1 MKDHIFILL
10 TSVNSFHCNLMQ
22 DNVIMSNKSFFIKPN
37 TIESIFSKSDKI
49 IFLNIHF
56 GKENGSFD
64 SICEIS
70 KFTKSGDVIDQE
82 IWSESNNQVL
92 YKSIRAN
99 TKNKDIKPRIL
110 KLLNNKW
117 SDFLSNK
124 IPNKIENY
132 TYFYPCFFICKKDNW
147 LNSIKDKSL
156 ELLGITNSGK
166 TVKDKDG
173 RIYLNNNNDDLNDR
187 ILTPS
192 ELIQEAMNGNI
203 KIHIENDF

>member
-10 TSVNSFHCNLMQ
+10 TSVNCFHCKGMRGNGM
-22 DNVIMSNKSFFIKPN
+22 MGNKTFFMKPN
-37 TIESIFSKSDKI
+37 TIESIFSKNDKI

-56 GKENGSFD
+56 GNENGSFD

-70 KFTKSGDVIDQE
+70 KFTKSGDIIDQE
-82 IWSESNNQVL
+82 IWSDSNNKVL

-99 TKNKDIKPRIL
+99 IKNKDIKPKIL

-117 SDFLSNK
+117 SEFLSKK
-124 IPNKIENY
+124 IPFKIENY

-147 LNSIKDKSL
+147 LDCIKDKYI

-166 TVKDKDG
+166 TVQNKDG
-173 RIYLNNNNDDLNDR
+173 KIYLNNNNDDLNSR

-192 ELIQEAMNGNI
+192 ELIQEAVNGNI
-203 KIHIENDF
+203 KVHVKNDF

>member
-10 TSVNSFHCNLMQ
+10 TSVNCFHCKGMRGNGM
-22 DNVIMSNKSFFIKPN
+22 MGNKTFFMKPN
-37 TIESIFSKSDKI
+37 TIESIFSKNDKI

-56 GKENGSFD
+56 GNENGSFD

-70 KFTKSGDVIDQE
+70 KFTKSGDIIDQE
-82 IWSESNNQVL
+82 IWSDSNNKVL

-99 TKNKDIKPRIL
+99 TKNKVIKPKIL

-117 SDFLSNK
+117 SEFLSKK
-124 IPNKIENY
+124 IPFKIENY

-147 LNSIKDKSL
+147 LDCIKDKYV

-166 TVKDKDG
+166 TVQNKDG
-173 RIYLNNNNDDLNDR
+173 KIYLNNNNDDLNSR

-192 ELIQEAMNGNI
+192 ELIQEAVNGNI
-203 KIHIENDF
+203 KVHVKNDF

>member
-10 TSVNSFHCNLMQ
+10 TSVNCFHCKGMRGNGM
-22 DNVIMSNKSFFIKPN
+22 MGNKTFFMKPN
-37 TIESIFSKSDKI
+37 TIESIFSKNDKI

-56 GKENGSFD
+56 GNENGSFD

-70 KFTKSGDVIDQE
+70 KFTKSGDIIDQE
-82 IWSESNNQVL
+82 IWSDSNNKVL

-99 TKNKDIKPRIL
+99 VKNKDIKPKIL

-117 SDFLSNK
+117 SEFLSKK
-124 IPNKIENY
+124 IPFKIENY

-147 LNSIKDKSL
+147 LDCIKDKYI

-166 TVKDKDG
+166 TVLNKDG
-173 RIYLNNNNDDLNDR
+173 KIYLNNNNDDLNSR

-192 ELIQEAMNGNI
+192 ELIQEAVNGNI
-203 KIHIENDF
+203 KVHVKNDF

>member
-10 TSVNSFHCNLMQ
+10 TSVNCFQCKGMRGNGM
-22 DNVIMSNKSFFIKPN
+22 MGNKTFFMKPDTIK
-37 TIESIFSKSDKI
+37 SIFEKSDKI

-56 GKENGSFD
+56 GKENGSYD

-70 KFTKSGDVIDQE
+70 KFTKSGNVIDQE
-82 IWSESNNQVL
+82 IWSDSNDTVL

-99 TKNKDIKPRIL
+99 IEKKEIKPKKL
-110 KLLNNKW
+110 KLLSNKW
-117 SDFLSNK
+117 SDFLKKK
-124 IPNKIENY
+124 IPVNLENY

-147 LNSIKDKSL
+147 VDCIKDKSV

-166 TVKDKDG
+166 TAQNKDG
-173 RIYLNNNNDDLNDR
+173 KIFLDNSPDSVNDR

-192 ELIQEAMNGNI
+192 ELIKEAIDNKI
-203 KIHIENDF
+203 KIHIKNDF